1 MQRFTQA
8 HSLFGFQSSDCQEWG
23 KQKRIER
30 EAGQF
35 KNGCFGVFLG
45 LVVRILGFHC
55 CGLVQSLVRELRY
68 PSSHSQ
74 GSQQKRKKKK
84 NGYPGAEGG
93 QSQLGPRPFLRGHS
107 GQGAFFLSSTVNC
120 RLTVEHSEMTEVY
133 KMRSPQHWSTGP
145 RAAAAGDLI
154 SLRLQKVRMLPRLLT
169 LQLSVSKAGD
179 GEETAVFYVCAFL
192 PLPPPSI
199 SRAFSHSP
207 GPS

>member
-1 MQRFTQA
+1 MKNELHRTFRISNCDEVKACDPYSSLSHRMIRLTFLNIVFATSLLCPRTFKGSLSPTQ
-8 HSLFGFQSSDCQEWG
+8 
-23 KQKRIER
+23 ER
-30 EAGQF
+30 T
-35 KNGCFGVFLG
+35 KT
-45 LVVRILGFHC
+45 
-55 CGLVQSLVRELRY
+55 
-68 PSSHSQ
+68 
-74 GSQQKRKKKK
+74 
-84 NGYPGAEGG
+84 
-93 QSQLGPRPFLRGHS
+93 RPFLRGHS

-133 KMRSPQHWSTGP
+133 RMRSPQHWSTGP